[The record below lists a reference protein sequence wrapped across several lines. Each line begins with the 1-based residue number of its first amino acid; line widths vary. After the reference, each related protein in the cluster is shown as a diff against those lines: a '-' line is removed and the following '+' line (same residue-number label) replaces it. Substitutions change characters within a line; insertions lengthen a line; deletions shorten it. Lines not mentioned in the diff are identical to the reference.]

1 MGGVCAGGGV
11 GGVIGEEW
19 LEEVQISGA
28 CEENAKLYLGFTV
41 TAICVAWKKN
51 KNTRCLV
58 SPFFAGNLYSLPALH
73 IPPA

>member
-1 MGGVCAGGGV
+1 MCWGGV

-51 KNTRCLV
+51 KIHGAWSRH
-58 SPFFAGNLYSLPALH
+58 FLPAISIHSLLS
-73 IPPA
+73 IFPRRD